1 MALRITQ
8 ANFEA
13 NVLKETKPVIVEFY
27 SDSCIPCKQMASIL
41 GDLEEDYE
49 DKIAVCK
56 VNVTYDEML
65 VNEYQVMSS
74 PTTLLFYD
82 GLEKARVTGIVKKDQ
97 LIELVTAYIK

>member
-49 DKIAVCK
+49 DKISVCK
-56 VNVTYDEML
+56 VNVTYDETL

-74 PTTLLFYD
+74 PTTLVFYD

>member
-97 LIELVTAYIK
+97 LIELVTAYFK

>member
-27 SDSCIPCKQMASIL
+27 SDSCIPCKQMSSIL

>member
-27 SDSCIPCKQMASIL
+27 SDSCIPCKQMSSIL

-74 PTTLLFYD
+74 PTTLIFYD